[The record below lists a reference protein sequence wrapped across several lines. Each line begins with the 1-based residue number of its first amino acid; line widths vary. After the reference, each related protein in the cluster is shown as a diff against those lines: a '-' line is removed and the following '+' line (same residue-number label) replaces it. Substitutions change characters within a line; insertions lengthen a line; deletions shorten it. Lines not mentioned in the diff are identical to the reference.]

1 MKVKGISEMKF
12 SLSIFDYTFTNYDN
26 RQQLMISYLK
36 GTVASINKNS
46 GNRVTLILEVN
57 QIGYE
62 LQIPRRLL
70 QELPTAS
77 EEVVQIFSHL
87 QIREEQ
93 QVLYGFASAAE
104 RDLFR
109 QLISVSGI
117 GTQLAIALIDTL
129 GLPTLVQ
136 AIVTGNIRTLS
147 KTPGV
152 GNKTA
157 ERIALELKTKLAEWR
172 QLAEVET
179 PASSTMPTTALQE
192 DVEITLLALGYE
204 NNEIAQAL
212 NAISQDALV
221 VKSTNAEDWIRSAIA
236 WLSQ

>member
-1 MKVKGISEMKF
+1 M
-12 SLSIFDYTFTNYDN
+12 L
-26 RQQLMISYLK
+26 SYLK
-36 GTVASINKNS
+36 GTVANIQKGT

-62 LQIPRRLL
+62 VQIPGRLS
-70 QELPTAS
+70 QELQAAS
-77 EEVVQIFSHL
+77 KEPVQVFTHL
-87 QIREEQ
+87 QIREDQ

-109 QLISVSGI
+109 QLLSVSGI
-117 GTQLAIALIDTL
+117 GAQLAIALIDTL
-129 GLPTLVQ
+129 GLPNLVQ
-136 AIVTGNIRTLS
+136 AIVTGNIRALS

-172 QLAEVET
+172 QLAGTAT
-179 PASSTMPTTALQE
+179 PASSTGLLSPALQE
-192 DVEITLLALGYE
+192 DVEMTLLALGYD
-204 NNEIAQAL
+204 NNEVNQAL
-212 NAISQDALV
+212 NAISQDALLA
-221 VKSTNAEDWIRSAIA
+221 KSTSAEDWIRNAIA

>member
-1 MKVKGISEMKF
+1 
-12 SLSIFDYTFTNYDN
+12 
-26 RQQLMISYLK
+26 MISYLK
-36 GTVASINKNS
+36 GTVATIQKSS
-46 GNRVTLILEVN
+46 GNRVTLVLDVN

-62 LQIPRRLL
+62 LQIPRRLS
-70 QELPTAS
+70 QELQAAS
-77 EEVVQIFSHL
+77 GGIVQVFTHL
-87 QIREEQ
+87 QIREDQ
-93 QVLYGFASAAE
+93 QILYGFASAAE

-117 GTQLAIALIDTL
+117 GAQLAIALIDTL
-129 GLPTLVQ
+129 GLPNLVQ
-136 AIVTGNIRTLS
+136 AIVTGNIRALA

-172 QLAEVET
+172 QLAGVTT
-179 PASSTMPTTALQE
+179 PASSKGPSSAILE
-192 DVEITLLALGYE
+192 DVEMTLLALGYE

-212 NAISQDALV
+212 EAISQDALV
-221 VKSTNAEDWIRSAIA
+221 AKSRNAEEWIRSAIA

>member
-1 MKVKGISEMKF
+1 
-12 SLSIFDYTFTNYDN
+12 
-26 RQQLMISYLK
+26 MISYLK
-36 GTVASINKNS
+36 GTVANIQKGT

-62 LQIPRRLL
+62 LQIPGRLTEQL
-70 QELPTAS
+70 LVASGEL
-77 EEVVQIFSHL
+77 VQVFTHL

-117 GTQLAIALIDTL
+117 GAQLAIALIDTL
-129 GLPTLVQ
+129 GLPNLVQ
-136 AIVTGNIRTLS
+136 AIVTGNIRALS

-172 QLAEVET
+172 QLAGVAT
-179 PASSTMPTTALQE
+179 PASSTGPAPAIQE
-192 DVEITLLALGYE
+192 DVEMTLLALGYD
-204 NNEIAQAL
+204 NNEVGQAL
-212 NAISQDALV
+212 HAISQDGLV
-221 VKSTNAEDWIRSAIA
+221 AKSPNAEDWIRSAIA